1 MAPQKPP
8 PSPLQSCLQRKV
20 DEHFLR
26 CLRDPGTQSTLRVGL
41 RCIHRPAVT
50 SDHMVTHNPAAT
62 LDHASK
68 AIAAPAKIAPPAN
81 TVVTASIPRFLAH
94 CDHSIRDPVVA
105 PEPPPPA
112 FVTFTAITKFSASR
126 KMNRHGAVSNVSG
139 EHGRVGVMFLWGDQG
154 LVNEAR

>member
-1 MAPQKPP
+1 M
-8 PSPLQSCLQRKV
+8 KV
-20 DEHFLR
+20 DELFLR
-26 CLRDPGTQSTLRVGL
+26 WLSDPGTQRALRAGL
-41 RCIHRPAVT
+41 RRIQGPAVIL
-50 SDHMVTHNPAAT
+50 DHTVTPNPATALDSAT
-62 LDHASK
+62 K